1 MENYVGFNMIDIEL
15 CPTLLLNST
24 VATVLSVTTLS
35 FICNQKKLIS
45 LIIPALLAL
54 ICFSVSWLLNLIY
67 IMFIAELLFLHFSL
81 IFILLGV
88 ICIFYIIINFIR
100 TFPLIKGYMR
110 TTPPKI
116 PYAPDHRLES
126 VMRLH

>member
-45 LIIPALLAL
+45 LVIPALLAL
-54 ICFSVSWLLNLIY
+54 ICFSVSWLFNLIY
-67 IMFIAELLFLHFSL
+67 IMFIAELLFLHLSL
-81 IFILLGV
+81 IFILSGV
-88 ICIFYIIINFIR
+88 ICIFYIVINFIR

-110 TTPPKI
+110 TTHPKI
-116 PYAPDHRLES
+116 PYTLDHRSES
-126 VMRLH
+126 VMSLP